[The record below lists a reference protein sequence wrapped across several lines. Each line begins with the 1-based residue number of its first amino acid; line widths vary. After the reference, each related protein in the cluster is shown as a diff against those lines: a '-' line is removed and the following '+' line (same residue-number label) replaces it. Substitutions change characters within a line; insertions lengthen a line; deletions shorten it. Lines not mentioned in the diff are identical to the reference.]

1 MIKRFDGY
9 LRIDL
14 IQSHLLLMIKR
25 LSDGYFEI
33 EDKMTQVN
41 NDALSVLTQILT
53 ERQSHSK
60 NFLSFPRGAHSL
72 IHKYLSI

>member
-9 LRIDL
+9 LRISL

-33 EDKMTQVN
+33 KGKV
-41 NDALSVLTQILT
+41 V
-53 ERQSHSK
+53 
-60 NFLSFPRGAHSL
+60 
-72 IHKYLSI
+72 